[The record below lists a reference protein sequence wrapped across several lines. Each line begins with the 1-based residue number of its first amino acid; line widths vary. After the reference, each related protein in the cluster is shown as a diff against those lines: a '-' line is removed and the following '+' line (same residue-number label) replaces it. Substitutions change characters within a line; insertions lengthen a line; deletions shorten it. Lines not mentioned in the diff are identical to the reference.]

1 MLWRGLWVSTVLL
14 LSVIQTGA
22 TQNFPAIDAQTGA
35 APPLVQQKKPMQ
47 EMPAQNLEAPAQN
60 FPAIDPQTGAA
71 PRLVP
76 PKKAIQ
82 KAPAENTS
90 ERAIPSTAAPTAMG
104 QEKTPAAQDPRAAA
118 AQHQSGLSEAQARGL
133 LQQRGYNS
141 VNTLQPQPNSI
152 WVWQADALK
161 NGRPVRLGIDYRGN
175 VLELGATATPCTLPG
190 RSPTTGGFGVGAR
203 LSEASRCSG
212 R

>member
-22 TQNFPAIDAQTGA
+22 AQNFPAIDAQTGA
-35 APPLVQQKKPMQ
+35 APAIVRQKKPVQ
-47 EMPAQNLEAPAQN
+47 EMPAQNFQTPAQN
-60 FPAIDPQTGAA
+60 FPAIDTQTGAA

-76 PKKAIQ
+76 PKNAMQ
-82 KAPAENTS
+82 HTPAEHTS
-90 ERAIPSTAAPTAMG
+90 EQALTSTAAPTAMG
-104 QEKTPAAQDPRAAA
+104 QEKKPAPQDPRAAA
-118 AQHQSGLSEAQARGL
+118 AQRQSGLSEVQARGL

-141 VNTLQPQPNSI
+141 VNTLQPQPNSV
-152 WVWQADALK
+152 WVWQADAMK

-175 VLELGATATPCTLPG
+175 VLELGATTTPCNLPG
-190 RSPTTGGFGVGAR
+190 MTSTVGGFGVGAR